1 MIDFKDPRFQLVI
14 EEDVEA
20 ENLEAHR
27 VLGVVRLAGAIS
39 VSKLRLDR
47 ANSLDDRL
55 LNVVEDA
62 GGIVAHL
69 FDILHGKRQTALVA
83 QVVLFAALVLNVVA
97 RRLVDRIV
105 RQVHVEVVEVV
116 LIGGTVLT
124 SRQATEPLIVEKNSK
139 RVHAR
144 EEHVNAQI
152 KLELVDQEWL
162 VEIPLHHVV
171 LIRIE
176 VLEVARQEDATALCS
191 RFWLRYE
198 SLAAN
203 LPSLLSLI
211 AELLLKFAKFC
222 WQEPGL
228 REKLVVLWVQLLHAL
243 QVASQMVFAR
253 KCVHTR
259 KVIDTLIWF
268 HSVQFVNLD
277 AAVGPENVPL
287 VIWVLVVGHV
297 RRA

>member
-1 MIDFKDPRFQLVI
+1 MIDFKDPRLQLVI

-27 VLGVVRLAGAIS
+27 VLCVVRLAGAIS

-47 ANSLDDRL
+47 AYSLDDGL
-55 LNVVEDA
+55 LDVVKDPR
-62 GGIVAHL
+62 GIVAHL
-69 FDILHGKRQTALVA
+69 LYILHGKRQTALVA
-83 QVVLFAALVLNVVA
+83 QVVLLAALVLNVVA

-124 SRQATEPLIVEKNSK
+124 GRQATEPLIVEENSE

-144 EEHVNAQI
+144 EEHIDAQVE
-152 KLELVDQEWL
+152 LELIDQEWL
-162 VEIPLHHVV
+162 VEVPLHHVV

-176 VLEVARQEDATALCS
+176 VLEVARQEDAAALSS

-203 LPSLLSLI
+203 LPSFPRLI
-211 AELLLKFAKFC
+211 AELLLEFAKFC
-222 WQEPGL
+222 WQEPRL

-243 QVASQMVFAR
+243 QVSSQMIFAR
-253 KCVHTR
+253 
-259 KVIDTLIWF
+259 
-268 HSVQFVNLD
+268 
-277 AAVGPENVPL
+277 
-287 VIWVLVVGHV
+287 
-297 RRA
+297 